1 MRNCPNCGLPTKRT
15 EDWACQWC
23 GYPILSESYQKISK
37 TYRQLKEEKMHKQEP
52 LVTQELVL
60 EPEPEHVA
68 ELVPEITSESKPEP
82 IAEPEPELTPEP
94 ESKPILEPEPE
105 PMPEPEPEPRPKS
118 EPEPSSTA
126 IEVTVDELLSAY
138 ATDEA
143 AADERFGNKILKVTG
158 IVNRI
163 EVKDYLDFDYITL
176 TNAENSLF
184 QHVRCFF
191 DKKHGPELSQL
202 TTGQK
207 VTVQGTYD
215 GSMINI
221 RLRDCV
227 LVS

>member
-1 MRNCPNCGLPTKRT
+1 MQNCPNCGLPTKRT

-23 GYPILSESYQKISK
+23 GYPILSESYEKTSK

-52 LVTQELVL
+52 LVTQEPIL
-60 EPEPEHVA
+60 EPEPEPMP
-68 ELVPEITSESKPEP
+68 EPVPETTSESKPEP
-82 IAEPEPELTPEP
+82 VAEPEPELTPEP
-94 ESKPILEPEPE
+94 ESKPILK
-105 PMPEPEPEPRPKS
+105 PEPEPRPKS
-118 EPEPSSTA
+118 EPGPSSA
-126 IEVTVDELLSAY
+126 VIEVTVDELLSAY
-138 ATDEA
+138 AMDEV
-143 AADERFGNKILKVTG
+143 AADERFGDKILKVTG

-163 EVKDYLDFDYITL
+163 EVKDYLDFDYIIL

-184 QHVRCFF
+184 QHARCFF

-207 VTVQGTYD
+207 VTVQGTYN

>member
-23 GYPILSESYQKISK
+23 GYPILSESYKKITK

-52 LVTQELVL
+52 LVTQEPIL
-60 EPEPEHVA
+60 EPEPEPM
-68 ELVPEITSESKPEP
+68 PEPAPETTSESKPEP

-94 ESKPILEPEPE
+94 E
-105 PMPEPEPEPRPKS
+105 PRPKS
-118 EPEPSSTA
+118 EPKPSSSA
-126 IEVTVDELLSAY
+126 IEVTVDELRSAY

-163 EVKDYLDFDYITL
+163 EVKDYLDSDYITL

-215 GSMINI
+215 GSMVNI